1 MKDRRKSRKK
11 KKGLLLI
18 YLAVCMAVIVVA
30 YFHLSRIARNYNT
43 EHLELITGLYAE
55 KMNETMDYL
64 QNYAQE
70 DVKIIQSME
79 DKEPEEILER
89 LRNDLDQTV
98 FYDIGFLLENG
109 EVFGNECSISDIQK
123 KSLDEQALS
132 ATTSFVS
139 DPYQSS
145 ETGRMVMSVFVPLN
159 DSKTINSL
167 YVSIMIEDLR
177 KLGIYELLQGK
188 VSVHLLKADSEN
200 FITCI
205 SSDTTAAGNWNNL
218 LLQQKYF
225 TYHEDYTYSDWI
237 KDMRSG
243 MKEGRFSAKIRGE
256 ETTIAYRSISS
267 MPGWYV
273 VVELAN
279 KNISDIT
286 QHFSAWGG
294 VYGSILVGFT
304 ILYMLTIVFMEKQE
318 KKRYIGLSSIDALTE
333 IFNRRAFQAEVEEEL
348 QRKTPGI
355 FVFIDVD
362 NFKKYNDTYG
372 HDNGDLCLKHFA
384 KTMKESFPKNS
395 IFGRYGGDEFVVYV
409 KNATADEVH
418 RYMDEFQKKISKLT
432 LSNGEQVPVSA
443 SAGGAS
449 FPEQGEDFVSLCR
462 SADSA
467 LYEVKQNGKG
477 AFKMKGAK

>member
-1 MKDRRKSRKK
+1 MKDRRKSKK
-11 KKGLLLI
+11 RKKGLLLV
-18 YLAVCMAVIVVA
+18 YLAVCMGVIVIA
-30 YFHLSRIARNYNT
+30 YFHLSRIVQNYNT

-55 KMNETMDYL
+55 KMNETMDHL
-64 QNYAQE
+64 QNYAKE
-70 DVKIIQSME
+70 NVKTIHSME
-79 DKEPEEILER
+79 DEEPETILAR
-89 LRNDLDQTV
+89 LQSDLDQTV
-98 FYDIGFLLENG
+98 FYDIGFIEKDG
-109 EVFGNECSISDIQK
+109 TIFGSDCAISDFK
-123 KSLDEQALS
+123 KKELDKLALS
-132 ATTSFVS
+132 SRTSFIS

-145 ETGRMVMSVFVPLN
+145 ETGRMVMTVFVPLSSSE
-159 DSKTINSL
+159 DISSL

-205 SSDTTAAGNWNNL
+205 SSDSETAGNWNNL
-218 LLQQKYF
+218 LLQQKNF
-225 TYHEDYTYSDWI
+225 HYHEDYSYSDWI

-243 MKEGRFSAKIRGE
+243 MKEGRFSAEIRGE
-256 ETTIAYRSISS
+256 ESTIAYRSISS
-267 MPGWYV
+267 MSGWYV

-286 QHFSAWGG
+286 QYFSAWGG

-304 ILYMLTIVFMEKQE
+304 VLYMLTIVLMEKKD
-318 KKRYIGLSSIDALTE
+318 KKHYMGLSSIDALTE
-333 IFNRRAFQAEVEEEL
+333 ILNRRAFQVAVEEEIAA
-348 QRKTPGI
+348 KTPGI

-384 KTMKESFPKNS
+384 KAMKTCFPEGS
-395 IFGRYGGDEFVVYV
+395 ILGRYGGDEFVAYL
-409 KNATADEVH
+409 KNATDEKVQE
-418 RYMDEFQKKISKLT
+418 YMDQFQKKNSHFA
-432 LSNGEQVPVSA
+432 LSTGEEVAVSA
-443 SAGGAS
+443 SAGGAF

-467 LYEVKQNGKG
+467 LYEVKNNGKG
-477 AFKMKGAK
+477 AFKMK